1 MEITFENIKNNE
13 KIRAFIKEA
22 YNSLKA
28 IGYTEHGFA
37 HVGLVADR
45 AAYVLRTLG
54 YDERDVELA
63 KIASFMHDIGNI
75 VNRRDHA
82 QSGAIIAFRLLDNL
96 GMEANELAKVVTAI
110 GNHDE
115 GTGGAVNPIAA
126 ALILGDKTDVRRT
139 RVSETDKTK
148 FDEHDRVNYS
158 VISSE
163 LKFNE
168 GRTQLI
174 LSLEVD
180 TEISTVMDYFEI
192 FLERMIMCKK
202 ASKRLGVTFALI
214 VNGQKI
220 G

>member
-1 MEITFENIKNNE
+1 MITFEDIKKNE
-13 KIRAFIKEA
+13 KIKAFIKEA

-45 AAYVLRTLG
+45 AGYVLKELG
-54 YDERDVELA
+54 YSDRDVELV
-63 KIASFMHDIGNI
+63 KIASYMHDIGNI
-75 VNRRDHA
+75 VNRHDHA
-82 QSGAIIAFRLLDNL
+82 QSGAIIAFRLLDNI
-96 GMEANELAKVVTAI
+96 GMEADELAKIVTAI

-115 GTGGAVNPIAA
+115 GTGGAVNPVAA

-139 RVSETDKTK
+139 RVSETDKSK

-158 VISSE
+158 VIKSD

-168 GRTQLI
+168 NKTELA
-174 LSLEVD
+174 LYLEVD
-180 TEISTVMDYFEI
+180 TEISSVMDYFEI
-192 FLERMIMCKK
+192 FLDRMVMCKK
-202 ASKRLGVTFALI
+202 ASKHLGVTFALI

-220 G
+220 A

>member
-1 MEITFENIKNNE
+1 MITFEEIRGNE

-37 HVGLVADR
+37 HVGLVAER
-45 AAYVLRTLG
+45 AGYVLKELG
-54 YDERDVELA
+54 YTDRDIELC
-63 KIASFMHDIGNI
+63 KIAAFMHDIGNI

-82 QSGAIIAFRLLDNL
+82 QSGAIIAFRLLDNM
-96 GMEANELAKVVTAI
+96 GMEADEIAKVVTAI

-126 ALILGDKTDVRRT
+126 ALILGDKTDVRRS
-139 RVSETDKTK
+139 RVSETDPTR
-148 FDEHDRVNYS
+148 FDVHDTVNYS

-163 LKFNE
+163 LAFNKSKTE
-168 GRTQLI
+168 LT
-174 LSLEVD
+174 LSLEID
-180 TEISTVMDYFEI
+180 TDISSVMDYFEI
-192 FLERMIMCKK
+192 FLERMVMCKK
-202 ASKRLGVTFALI
+202 ASAYLGVTFALT

-220 G
+220 A

>member
-1 MEITFENIKNNE
+1 MITFEDIKSNE
-13 KIRAFIKEA
+13 RINAFIKEA

-37 HVGLVADR
+37 HVCLVAER
-45 AAYVLRTLG
+45 AGYILELLG
-54 YDERDVELA
+54 YDKRDVELA
-63 KIASFMHDIGNI
+63 KIASYMHDIGNI
-75 VNRRDHA
+75 VNRHDHA
-82 QSGAIIAFRLLDNL
+82 QSGAIIAFRMLDNM
-96 GMEANELAKVVTAI
+96 GMDADELAKVVTAI

-126 ALILGDKTDVRRT
+126 ALILGDKTDVRRS
-139 RVSETDKTK
+139 RVSETDKSK

-158 VISSE
+158 VIKSD
-163 LKFNE
+163 LKLNE

-174 LSLEVD
+174 LTLEID
-180 TEISTVMDYFEI
+180 TSISSVMDYFEI

-202 ASKRLGVTFALI
+202 ASKHLGVTFALI
-214 VNGQKI
+214 VNGQRI

>member
-1 MEITFENIKNNE
+1 MITFEEIRGNE

-37 HVGLVADR
+37 HVGLVAER
-45 AAYVLRTLG
+45 AGYVLKELG
-54 YDERDVELA
+54 YTDRDIELC
-63 KIASFMHDIGNI
+63 KIAAFMHDIGNI

-82 QSGAIIAFRLLDNL
+82 QSGAIIAFRLLDNM
-96 GMEANELAKVVTAI
+96 GMDADEIAKVVTAI

-126 ALILGDKTDVRRT
+126 ALILGDKTDVRRS
-139 RVSETDKTK
+139 RVSETDQTR
-148 FDEHDRVNYS
+148 FDVHDTVNYS

-163 LKFNE
+163 LAFNKSKTE
-168 GRTQLI
+168 LT
-174 LSLEVD
+174 LSLEID
-180 TEISTVMDYFEI
+180 TDISSVMDYFEI
-192 FLERMIMCKK
+192 FLERMVMCKK
-202 ASKRLGVTFALI
+202 ASAYLGVTFALT

-220 G
+220 A

>member
-1 MEITFENIKNNE
+1 MITFQDIKSNE

-22 YNSLKA
+22 YNSLNA

-37 HVGLVADR
+37 HVGLVAER
-45 AAYVLRTLG
+45 AGYILKELG
-54 YDERDVELA
+54 YCERDVELA
-63 KIASFMHDIGNI
+63 KIAAFMHDIGNI

-82 QSGAIIAFRLLDNL
+82 QSGAIIAFRLLDNM
-96 GMEANELAKVVTAI
+96 GMEPNELAKVVTAI

-139 RVSETDKTK
+139 RVSETDKSK
-148 FDEHDRVNYS
+148 FDVHDRVNYS

-168 GRTQLI
+168 SKTELV
-174 LSLEVD
+174 LSLDVD
-180 TEISTVMDYFEI
+180 TDISSVMDYFEI
-192 FLERMIMCKK
+192 FLERMVMCKK
-202 ASKRLGVTFALI
+202 SSKHLGVTFALI

-220 G
+220 A